1 MSDWRDVEATIL
13 DILNIDSFEGCTY
26 IADPNSELGKFM
38 MSLVTVN
45 KQNDL
50 NEYLK
55 ALNNAESAFTFLP
68 NSLTT

>member
-13 DILNIDSFEGCTY
+13 DILNIDNFEGCTY
-26 IADPNSELGKFM
+26 TADPDSELSQFM

-55 ALNNAESAFTFLP
+55 ALNHAESAFTFLP
-68 NSLTT
+68 NHLTA